1 MTPAPA
7 PAETQQDPQEA
18 QQQDFKA
25 LYGENFEQLPEQL
38 VNALREQVKEFQS
51 QERYLRRREVMRDR
65 RNRFYER
72 GFQHIYWNSQG
83 NAPGFMMIAPG
94 GQSVNTSG
102 QMVQAPRYV
111 DDFNIFQRYLQ
122 INLAILTQV
131 APGIDFRPD
140 DPSRPEDNEAAET
153 AELYRHAFDQNNDV
167 SQIRMNTVRMF
178 GLSGRCVRWTRTESN
193 PQKYGLN
200 PDGTE
205 KHIEVCDVYGTLE
218 TKVPILAKCQDDALY
233 CFISDDPDVKQA
245 KAEYPDFAEEIKA
258 GIAGLGENAYER
270 LARLGVLQGSR
281 SEMLS
286 ADSYTH
292 LVTRMRCWMRPQA
305 FTGERYENPVE
316 EPGEGDEPGMTL
328 GDKLRQLFPEGCCA
342 TFVGDTY
349 VGSYAESMDDHLCI
363 AFPYEGDGM
372 NRLAIMDPM
381 VVVQDAFNDAM
392 NAAREV
398 FDVGWP
404 STWISCEDQD
414 YDAIV
419 NQRAEPYAIRQ
430 KKARNQMKLE
440 EDFFREPNPDLPATF
455 VEFMQDLE
463 GPLAQFMLAAP
474 PALFGAAME
483 DQKTASG
490 YAQARAQ
497 AMGQQGVIYAK
508 LQRMDAQMYYQAAL
522 CAASNP
528 DEARVLAI
536 PGGNGNTTTID
547 VGKISKGNFGA
558 YPDEDTSFPESQ
570 AAKRATIDQVLT
582 LIGPTPMGM
591 QLMAVPK
598 NLKIYL
604 DTHGLSEIVIP
615 EAEAYDKQMFEIEQ
629 LLKTAPVPPDPQMQ
643 DQALIDHAAAAVKL
657 HNAGAPDAEI
667 PPPPQLPP
675 TSTVPVNDWDFH
687 QWEAAAC
694 QDWLNSQEMRRQ
706 IAQGNQAGVDNV
718 VLHWRAHV
726 AAAAAQM
733 PPPMAAAPP
742 AGEPAKPSAPNPAG
756 NLLPSATQPP
766 GAPGMAT
773 M

>member
-7 PAETQQDPQEA
+7 PVETEQQPQE
-18 QQQDFKA
+18 QDFKA
-25 LYGENFEQLPEQL
+25 LYGENFEQLPKQL
-38 VNALREQVKEFQS
+38 VDALREQVKEFQG

-72 GFQHIYWNSQG
+72 GFQHIVWNSAG
-83 NAPGFMMIAPG
+83 SSPGFTMIAPG
-94 GQSVNTSG
+94 GQSVNASG
-102 QMVQAPRYV
+102 QSVQAPRYV
-111 DDFNIFQRYLQ
+111 DDYNIFQRYLQ

-140 DPSRPEDNEAAET
+140 DPSAPEDNEAAET

-178 GLSGRCVRWTRTESN
+178 GLSGRCVRWTRTESD

-200 PDGTE
+200 PDGSE
-205 KHIEVCDVYGTLE
+205 KHVEVCSVYGTLE
-218 TKVPILAKCQDDALY
+218 TKVPILSKEQCDALY

-245 KAEYPDFAEEIKA
+245 KSEYPDFAEEIKA
-258 GIAGLGENAYER
+258 GIPGLGENAYER

-292 LVTRMRCWMRPQA
+292 LTTRMRCWMRPEA
-305 FTGERYENPVE
+305 FTGERYDNPVE
-316 EPGEGDEPGMTL
+316 EMAEGDEPGMTL
-328 GDKLRQLFPEGCCA
+328 GDKFRQLFPEGCCV
-342 TFVGDTY
+342 TFVGDVY

-363 AFPYEGDGM
+363 SFPYEGDGM
-372 NRLAIMDPM
+372 NRMAIMDPM

-404 STWISCEDQD
+404 STWISCEDQE

-430 KKARNQMKLE
+430 KKARNGQPLE
-440 EDFFREPNPDLPATF
+440 QDFFREPNPDLPATF

-463 GPLAQFMLAAP
+463 GPLAQFILAAP

-522 CAASNP
+522 CAANNP
-528 DEARVLAI
+528 DESRVLSI

-547 VGKISKGNFGA
+547 VGKISKGHFGA

-570 AAKRATIDQVLT
+570 SAKRATIDQVLT
-582 LIGPTPMGM
+582 LIGPTPMGA

-604 DTHGLSEIVIP
+604 DVHGLSEIVIP

-643 DQALIDHAAAAVKL
+643 DQAMIDHAAAVVKM
-657 HNAGAPDAEI
+657 HNSGMPDAQA

-726 AAAAAQM
+726 QAAAAQM
-733 PPPMAAAPP
+733 PPPMAPMP
-742 AGEPAKPSAPNPAG
+742 AQQGSKPSAPNPAG
-756 NLLPSATQPP
+756 NLLPAATQPP